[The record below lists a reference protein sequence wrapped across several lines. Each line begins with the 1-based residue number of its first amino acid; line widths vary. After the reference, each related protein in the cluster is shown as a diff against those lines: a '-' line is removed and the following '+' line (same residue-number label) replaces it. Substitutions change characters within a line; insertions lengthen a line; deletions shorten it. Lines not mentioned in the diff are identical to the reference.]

1 MSMFGDRERGEE
13 NKFAHDAERLSR
25 ARARRDRKL
34 GAWIGQ
40 KFLNLDEAAASAYGQ
55 SLLALNLEAK
65 GDVNL
70 IAAILERV
78 NAEAEQLTEG
88 QLIGQLDHFM
98 IEALAEIEADD
109 SKQK

>member
-1 MSMFGDRERGEE
+1 M
-13 NKFAHDAERLSR
+13 
-25 ARARRDRKL
+25 
-34 GAWIGQ
+34 
-40 KFLNLDEAAASAYGQ
+40 
-55 SLLALNLEAK
+55 
-65 GDVNL
+65 NL

-78 NAEAEQLTEG
+78 NAEAEQFTEG